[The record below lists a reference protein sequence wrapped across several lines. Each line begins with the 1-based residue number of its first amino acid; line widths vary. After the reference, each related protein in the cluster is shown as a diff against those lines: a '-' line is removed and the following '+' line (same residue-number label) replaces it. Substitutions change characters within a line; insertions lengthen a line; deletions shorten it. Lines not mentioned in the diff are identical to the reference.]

1 MTRPPWFRDVPDNRK
16 FGYQHRLECDAH
28 RARLIAEGMEPGSIE
43 LHFAVVHA
51 YEASHKND
59 PTFSERQA
67 AWREKNTTQLINLLS
82 VEEIDYL
89 VERLSGVNDPIGTE
103 ALRKLITMRGDMQ

>member
-1 MTRPPWFRDVPDNRK
+1 MKPVTRDVPENRK
-16 FGYQHRLECDAH
+16 FGYEHRLECDAI
-28 RARLIAEGMEPGSIE
+28 RARLIAEGMAPGSIE
-43 LHFAVVHA
+43 LHFAVVRA
-51 YEASHKND
+51 YEDAHKND
-59 PTFSERQA
+59 PTFRERQA
-67 AWREKNTTQLINLLS
+67 AWREKNTTELINLLS